1 MKVFEL
7 SQLWRPEGWLA
18 PAFVSV
24 GADGVVLGVTS
35 QAPAEVSERFA
46 GVALAGIPNLH
57 SHAFQRA
64 MAGLTERG
72 SSSEDSFWSWREVMY
87 RFVDRLEPEH
97 IEAIAAWL
105 YVEMLEAGYT
115 SVAEFHYLHHD
126 PRGAVYADP
135 AQMSRRILAA
145 AEHAGIGL
153 TLLPVLYARSGFD
166 APATLPSQRRFAS
179 DVDFVL
185 GLFESLHSSQPKSGQ
200 VRFGV
205 APHSLRAVSLP
216 QFAALVD
223 GARAIA
229 PDVPVHVHI
238 AEQLREVEDSLASSG
253 QRPVERLLAHVDV
266 DAHFCLVHAT
276 HVTAPELDGI
286 VTRGATVAL
295 CPTTEANLGDGPA
308 PVLELLARSGAFGI
322 GSDSHVCVCP
332 AQELRSLEYVQRL
345 LLRRRNV
352 SCSAEEPSVART
364 LISRA
369 LAAGAPA
376 LGRPVG
382 ALTPGSRAD
391 FIVLDP
397 NHPALME
404 RARDDVLDAWVFVA
418 GSAAV
423 RDVVVGGH
431 AVVRGGRHVRRDE
444 LLSRYRAALR
454 QVL

>member
-1 MKVFEL
+1 
-7 SQLWRPEGWLA
+7 
-18 PAFVSV
+18 
-24 GADGVVLGVTS
+24 
-35 QAPAEVSERFA
+35 
-46 GVALAGIPNLH
+46 
-57 SHAFQRA
+57 
-64 MAGLTERG
+64 
-72 SSSEDSFWSWREVMY
+72 
-87 RFVDRLEPEH
+87 
-97 IEAIAAWL
+97 
-105 YVEMLEAGYT
+105 MLEAGYT